1 MKLKGF
7 IFSLFLL
14 ASVGV
19 SGQSILLSFGEN
31 GINIPDTVT
40 MGDTIWFSCWVVNT
54 GNGVISDNVL
64 IEAGRY
70 NQTQGLT
77 NVRAIGA

>member
-14 ASVGV
+14 TVGV

-40 MGDTIWFSCWVVNT
+40 MCDTIWFACFRS
-54 GNGVISDNVL
+54 
-64 IEAGRY
+64 
-70 NQTQGLT
+70 
-77 NVRAIGA
+77 